1 MRKLIDENQM
11 VQLFEERGVAVSP
24 YKKELD
30 NIALYIRGYIKQYV
44 QQYGYQKITFSV
56 PQEKTN
62 LISFIKDLEIVVNA
76 QYSPTPCSGSG
87 KFVPKPNQNFSYNTV
102 SKTLLNSRI
111 IINCYYGNDGKVW
124 LRSVL
129 TSLYHEL
136 NHAYDMWINVN
147 KEKNFNR
154 FNQSGAKSNIGYN
167 IMQKYSVI
175 GYCIYRLFSET
186 EYNALVAS
194 VFGDLQGM
202 DSQYENFQQDY
213 KNTKAYEVYVDIKQN
228 LWTEL
233 QALTLEEAKALF
245 KMLKDNKISII
256 MKKNTL
262 SSFRKGFFGKVN
274 SLLSELLHDIG
285 RTASYYYDIK
295 AEIQRDDTT
304 PRTLIEITDR
314 I

>member
-1 MRKLIDENQM
+1 MRKLIDEKQM
-11 VQLFEERGVAVSP
+11 IQLFEERGVAASP

-56 PQEKTN
+56 PQEKTS

-76 QYSPTPCSGSG
+76 QYSSNPCSGSG
-87 KFVPKPNQNFSYNTV
+87 KFEPKPNQKFSYNTV
-102 SKTLLNSRI
+102 SQTLLNTRI

-136 NHAYDMWINVN
+136 NHAYDMWININ
-147 KEKNFNR
+147 NEKDFNR
-154 FNQSGAKSNIGYN
+154 FNQSGAKSNLGYN

-175 GYCIYRLFSET
+175 GYCVYRLFSET

-213 KNTKAYEVYVDIKQN
+213 KKTKAYEVYDDIKQN
-228 LWTEL
+228 LWIEL
-233 QALTLEEAKALF
+233 QSLTLEETKQLL
-245 KMLKDNKISII
+245 KLLKDNKISII
-256 MKKNTL
+256 LKKDAL
-262 SSFRKGFFGKVN
+262 PSFRKGFWDKAN

-295 AEIQRDDTT
+295 AESQRDDST
-304 PRTLIEITDR
+304 PKTLIEITDR

>member
-1 MRKLIDENQM
+1 M
-11 VQLFEERGVAVSP
+11 
-24 YKKELD
+24 
-30 NIALYIRGYIKQYV
+30 
-44 QQYGYQKITFSV
+44 
-56 PQEKTN
+56 
-62 LISFIKDLEIVVNA
+62 
-76 QYSPTPCSGSG
+76 
-87 KFVPKPNQNFSYNTV
+87 
-102 SKTLLNSRI
+102 
-111 IINCYYGNDGKVW
+111 
-124 LRSVL
+124 
-129 TSLYHEL
+129 
-136 NHAYDMWINVN
+136 
-147 KEKNFNR
+147 
-154 FNQSGAKSNIGYN
+154 
-167 IMQKYSVI
+167 
-175 GYCIYRLFSET
+175 
-186 EYNALVAS
+186 VAS

-213 KNTKAYEVYVDIKQN
+213 KNTKAYEVYADIKQN

-256 MKKNTL
+256 MKKNKL